1 MTSRGVFIGGL
12 ALLST
17 YDPPLRLPSAS
28 PIQALLLLKKKLGR
42 VSVVLQAGMFS
53 PHLSVPLC
61 LVAYLA
67 VKANDLCTVFTGVY
81 VLF

>member
-1 MTSRGVFIGGL
+1 MTRVFIGGL

-17 YDPPLRLPSAS
+17 YDPSLRPPSTS
-28 PIQALLLLKKKLGR
+28 PIQALPLLKKKLTH
-42 VSVVLQAGMFS
+42 SFVVLQAGMFS
-53 PHLSVPLC
+53 PHLSVSLC

-81 VLF
+81 VLFR